1 MIGDGRRSRVD
12 AQRNAA
18 KIIDAAA
25 RLLAD
30 GHAATMGE
38 VAQAAGVTR
47 QTVYAHFTSRE
58 ELLAAVLA
66 TVTEQAAAILDAT
79 RPDEGEA
86 TAALRRW
93 LTAAWGMV
101 DRYPALLSPELAA
114 LAPDAA
120 LELHRPVTDSLQRI
134 LDRGR
139 REGTI
144 VRTVPTAWLLTAT
157 LALAHAAAQEVVSR
171 RMAPGAAGRAF
182 RESVLRLSTVGATVT

>member
-1 MIGDGRRSRVD
+1 
-12 AQRNAA
+12 
-18 KIIDAAA
+18 
-25 RLLAD
+25 
-30 GHAATMGE
+30 
-38 VAQAAGVTR
+38 
-47 QTVYAHFTSRE
+47 
-58 ELLAAVLA
+58 
-66 TVTEQAAAILDAT
+66 
-79 RPDEGEA
+79 
-86 TAALRRW
+86 
-93 LTAAWGMV
+93 MV

-120 LELHRPVTDSLQRI
+120 LELHRPVTDSIQRV

-182 RESVLRLSTVGATVT
+182 RESVLRLSTVGGTVT